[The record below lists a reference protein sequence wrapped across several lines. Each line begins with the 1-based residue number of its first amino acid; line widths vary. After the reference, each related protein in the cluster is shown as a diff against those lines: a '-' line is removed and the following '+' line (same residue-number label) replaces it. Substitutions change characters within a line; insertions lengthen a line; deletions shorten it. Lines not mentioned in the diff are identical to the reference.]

1 MAPRAYWKGYLK
13 LSLVSC
19 PIALYPAASSSE
31 RVSFHRIN
39 KKTGNRLRQQNV
51 DSNSSEPV
59 EKEDIGRGYEVAK
72 GQYIQ
77 VEDQELEK
85 IQIEST
91 HTIEI
96 DSFVPRDEI
105 DERYIDSPYY
115 VAPTDQVGQE
125 AFAVIR
131 DAIRDRQMVGLG
143 RVVLTRRERVV
154 MLEAFDKGLLA
165 TSLRYAYEVRE
176 AGVYFEDI
184 PDLKLPKEMSELAG
198 HIIDTKA
205 SHFDPKKFEDHY
217 ENALVELLRQK
228 QAGHV
233 IEPVKEAAP
242 PQRVINLM
250 DALRASIGT
259 EAAEK
264 KPPAPSAKAR
274 AGERTAKGTARGPT
288 SAGGRTAAKSTT
300 SVAAHS
306 AAKNAAAA
314 AKGAKRKTGR

>member
-19 PIALYPAASSSE
+19 PIALYPATSSSE

-51 DSNSSEPV
+51 DSESNEPV
-59 EKEDIGRGYEVAK
+59 EKEEIGRGYEVAK

-77 VEDQELEK
+77 VEDEELEK

-96 DSFVPRDEI
+96 DSFVPRAEI
-105 DERYIDSPYY
+105 DERYIDNSYY
-115 VAPTDQVGQE
+115 LAPTDQVGQE

-131 DAIRDRQMVGLG
+131 DAIRDRNMVGLG

-176 AGVYFEDI
+176 PGVYFEDI
-184 PDLKLPKEMSELAG
+184 PELKLPKEMSDLAG
-198 HIIDTKA
+198 HIIDTKS

-217 ENALVELLRQK
+217 ESALVELLRRK
-228 QAGHV
+228 QAGRA
-233 IEPVKEAAP
+233 IEPIHEEAP
-242 PQRVINLM
+242 PPRVINLM
-250 DALRASIGT
+250 DALRASIGSET
-259 EAAEK
+259 EK
-264 KPPAPSAKAR
+264 KPPAPSAKVR
-274 AGERTAKGTARGPT
+274 
-288 SAGGRTAAKSTT
+288 AGGRTSTGVRTATKSTT
-300 SVAAHS
+300 SAGART
-306 AAKNAAAA
+306 A
-314 AKGAKRKTGR
+314 AKGTKRKTGR

>member
-39 KKTGNRLRQQNV
+39 KKTGNRLKQQNV
-51 DSNSSEPV
+51 DSESTEPV
-59 EKEDIGRGYEVAK
+59 EKEDIGRGYEIAK

-77 VEDQELEK
+77 VEDDELEK

-96 DSFVPRDEI
+96 DAFVPRAEI
-105 DERYIDSPYY
+105 DERYIDSSYY
-115 VAPTDQVGQE
+115 IAPTDQVGQE

-131 DAIRDRQMVGLG
+131 DAIRDRGMVGLG

-154 MLEAFDKGLLA
+154 MLEAFGKGLLG
-165 TSLRYAYEVRE
+165 TSLRYAYEVRD

-184 PDLKLPKEMSELAG
+184 PELKLPKEMSDLAG
-198 HIIDTKA
+198 HIIDTKS

-217 ENALVELLRQK
+217 ENALVELLRTK
-228 QAGHV
+228 QAGRA
-233 IEPVKEAAP
+233 IEPIREEAPP

-250 DALRASIGT
+250 DALRASIGSET
-259 EAAEK
+259 GK
-264 KPPAPSAKAR
+264 KPPAPSATVR
-274 AGERTAKGTARGPT
+274 AGARTPAGGRTAKGTAT
-288 SAGGRTAAKSTT
+288 AKTTAAAKST
-300 SVAAHS
+300 V
-306 AAKNAAAA
+306 A
-314 AKGAKRKTGR
+314 AKGTTAAKATKRKTSR